1 MMAGDRA
8 LFGKLKLVGLRLA
21 NRDDPTAAKAADT
34 SPAGQEHPGSID
46 GAYHMTS
53 FLRSIT
59 LAVATL
65 GAGLSA
71 NAGDLDFRL
80 INESGVT
87 LNEFYV
93 TTAKVDSWGNDVL
106 GKGTLDTGRS
116 AVVNFPTQSDD
127 CVYDLKMVFAD
138 GDVLT
143 DTINLC
149 ETSTY
154 TIS

>member
-1 MMAGDRA
+1 
-8 LFGKLKLVGLRLA
+8 
-21 NRDDPTAAKAADT
+21 
-34 SPAGQEHPGSID
+34 
-46 GAYHMTS
+46 MTS

-93 TTAKVDSWGNDVL
+93 TTTKVDSWGNDVL